1 MKMVLTPSETAERFN
16 QPARRFR
23 ATGLNEILG
32 ICCLQNGWAERIVDN
47 QSPLFV
53 GIFTKNTG
61 RNRFS

>member
-1 MKMVLTPSETAERFN
+1 
-16 QPARRFR
+16 
-23 ATGLNEILG
+23 LNEILG